1 MRLTALLLSI
11 FVVVLF
17 LTGCQKKSELKI
29 DFEKYTLAN
38 GLEVILHTD
47 KSDPIASVAVVYHV
61 GSNRELKGRTGFAH
75 LFEHMLFQESQHVG
89 QDQFFKKIQGSG
101 GTLNGFTFEDGTGYY
116 EVVPK
121 NALEMAM
128 WLESD
133 RMGWLLSTVTDEAL
147 LNQKDVVQNE
157 KRFRVDNRPYGHTNY
172 IIHKLLYPENHP
184 YNWQVIGELED
195 IGNATRDDVVDFYKK
210 WYGPNNATLVIA
222 GDLDIPQTKEWVEKY
237 FGEIKRGEETTDP
250 KPQHVSLDK
259 TKRVSFEDNFASSAE
274 LNMVFPTVEQYTDDS
289 YALDLLT
296 DLLSDGK
303 KAPFYKVIVEE
314 KKLAPRA
321 YAYVNP
327 MEITGQVR
335 FNVRAFP
342 GKNLQEIE
350 DAVFEALARFEAES
364 FTEAD
369 LNRIKAKSETN
380 FYNGISSI
388 LSKSFQLAFYN
399 EYAGSP
405 GYVTKDIERK
415 LAVTKEDIMRVYN
428 TYIKDKNYVLTSFV
442 PKGKLELSA
451 KDCELFPLKEE
462 KIDIAGLNAAQEEK
476 GEKAEVEKIPTEFDR
491 SVEPKKGA
499 APALNL
505 PDVWTHT
512 FSNGLKMYGIVHD
525 ELPLVQYSLTVNGG
539 MLLDKP
545 EKIGVANLISDM
557 MMEGTANKTPL
568 ELEET
573 IDGLGANVNMF
584 TGKQSIGLTANMLK
598 SRTTDVAKIVEEIIT
613 QPRWDEKEFA
623 RIKTETIEA
632 INRQKSDP
640 GSVARNVWAKLLYKD
655 HILSNNTYGSEG
667 SVENISIDDLKNF
680 YTENFSP
687 SVSYITIVGSVSKD
701 EAIKL
706 FSPLEEKWQAK
717 EVTFAEY
724 ALPEPVTKKQ
734 LYFVDIPGAK
744 QSQIYVGKLALKY
757 TDADYYPSYV
767 MNYNL
772 GGSFNSNVNMI
783 LREEKGYTYGARSG
797 FSGTEYPGPFAAS
810 SAVRSNA
817 TGESVKIFKDE
828 IDSYR
833 NGITEDELAF
843 TKNALIQSN
852 ARRFETFGGLLGMLK
867 NIARYNLPH
876 NYMRDREEIVTNMT
890 LENHKDLANKYLQ
903 TENMIFLVVGDAAT
917 QKSSVEKLG
926 LGKAISLDKDGNVLN

>member
-1 MRLTALLLSI
+1 MRLIVHLLSLI
-11 FVVVLF
+11 VLVLF
-17 LTGCQKKSELKI
+17 LAACQKKSELKI

-61 GSNRELKGRTGFAH
+61 GSNRETKGRTGFAH
-75 LFEHMLFQESQHVG
+75 LFEHMLFQESQHVS

-147 LNQKDVVQNE
+147 INQKDVVQNE
-157 KRFRVDNRPYGHTNY
+157 KRFRVDNRPYGHTSY

-195 IGNATRDDVVDFYKK
+195 IGNATREDVVDFYKK

-237 FGEIKRGEETTDP
+237 FGEVKRSEDTVDP
-250 KPQHVSLDK
+250 KPQHVTLNE
-259 TKRVSFEDNFASSAE
+259 TKRASFEDNFASSAE
-274 LNMVFPTVEQYTDDS
+274 LSMVFPTIQQYTDDS

-303 KAPFYKVIVEE
+303 KAPLYKVLVEE
-314 KKLAPRA
+314 KKLAPNARA
-321 YAYVNP
+321 FVNQ
-327 MEITGQVR
+327 MEMTGQLVFR
-335 FNVRAFP
+335 VRAFP
-342 GKNLQEIE
+342 DKSLQDVE
-350 DAVFEALARFEAES
+350 DAVFEALSRFESEGFS
-364 FTEAD
+364 QAD
-369 LNRIKAKSETN
+369 LDRIKAKSETN

-415 LAVTKEDIMRVYN
+415 LAVSKEDILRVYN
-428 TYIKDKNYVLTSFV
+428 TYIKGKNYILTSFV
-442 PKGKLELSA
+442 PKGKIDLAA
-451 KDCELFPLKEE
+451 KDCEPFPLKEE
-462 KIDIAGLNAAQEEK
+462 KIDIAGLSK
-476 GEKAEVEKIPTEFDR
+476 GQNEGETEEVEKIPTLFDR
-491 SVEPKKGA
+491 SIEPEKGPA
-499 APALNL
+499 AALNL

-512 FSNGLKMYGIVHD
+512 FSNGLKMFGIVQA
-525 ELPLVQYSLTVNGG
+525 ELPLIQYNISIKGG
-539 MLLDKP
+539 MLLDNP

-557 MMEGTANKTPL
+557 MMEGTANKTPI
-568 ELEET
+568 ELEEA
-573 IDGLGANVNMF
+573 IDGLGANLNMY
-584 TGKQSIGLTANMLK
+584 TSKQSISLTANMLK
-598 SRTTDVAKIVEEIIT
+598 SRSEQVAKIVEEIIT
-613 QPRWDEKEFA
+613 QPRWDEKEFD
-623 RIKTETIEA
+623 RVKSETIEA
-632 INRQKSDP
+632 INRRKSDP
-640 GSVARNVWAKLLYKD
+640 SAVARNVWAKLLYGN
-655 HILSNNTYGSEG
+655 HIMANNTYGSGE
-667 SVENISIDDLKNF
+667 SVESISIDDLKNF
-680 YTENFSP
+680 YTQNISP
-687 SVSYITIVGSVSKD
+687 SVSYITIVGSVSKQ
-701 EAIKL
+701 EAINL
-706 FSPLEEKWQAK
+706 FSSLEEKWAAK
-717 EVTFAEY
+717 EVDITEY
-724 ALPEPVTKKQ
+724 AIPEVPAKKQ

-744 QSQIYVGKLALKY
+744 QSQIYVGKLSLKY
-757 TDADYYPSYV
+757 TDNDYYPAYV

-772 GGSFNSNVNMI
+772 GGSFNSNINMI
-783 LREEKGYTYGARSG
+783 LREEKGFTYGARSG
-797 FSGTEYPGPFAAS
+797 FSGSEIPGPFAAS

-833 NGITEDELAF
+833 KGITEEELSF

-852 ARRFETFGGLLGMLK
+852 SRRFETFGGLLGMLN
-867 NIARYNLPH
+867 NIARYNLP
-876 NYMRDREEIVTNMT
+876 NDYMRSREEIVNNMT
-890 LENHKDLANKYLQ
+890 LDQHKQLAEKYLQ
-903 TENMIFLVVGDAAT
+903 TENMLFFVVGDGST
-917 QKSSVEKLG
+917 QKAEVEKLG
-926 LGKAISLDKDGNVLN
+926 LGKAITLDKDGNKLN